1 MNRKQK
7 IILVSFGFIALS
19 AILVWISFG
28 GEIFTKT
35 QVLVE
40 KKDELFGWS
49 QKQWADKFI
58 WGLDLS
64 GVIIFISAAIS
75 GLLLYLYRS
84 KKGGKE
90 LSQ

>member
-7 IILVSFGFIALS
+7 IILVSFGFVALG
-19 AILVWISFG
+19 AILIWISYG

-35 QVLVE
+35 QVLIE

-49 QKQWADKFI
+49 QKEWINKFI

-64 GVIIFISAAIS
+64 GALIFASALIS
-75 GLLLYLYRS
+75 GILLFIYRS
-84 KKGGKE
+84 KKD
-90 LSQ
+90 S